1 MKPLRLAANNFPRF
15 YRGGTGIATFRGIP
29 FTDPFTPEDWIGS
42 TTSVYG
48 CDGPG
53 LSTLEDGRLLRDA
66 LKGDPIG
73 FLGSAHVARW
83 GTDPALLVKLLDPDQ
98 RLPIHCHPNRA
109 FAKRNLG
116 LRYGKTEAWIVI
128 ATRTPDPKVYL
139 GFRDNMDLDRL
150 AAWVDQQDAASLVAS
165 VNMFGVKPGDT
176 VFVPAGIP
184 HAVGEG
190 ILIVELQE
198 PTDLSILM
206 EWKNLAIDGRTDG
219 HLGLGFERA
228 LESVDRSA
236 WPDDRRMSL
245 VNRGSGASLFSADAD
260 PFFRAHEVK
269 GGDNLESGFSI
280 LVVIDGRGSL
290 DASEGGALELRRGD
304 TILIP
309 YGAGESRL
317 SGELTAIRCRPPDP
331 AAA

>member
-1 MKPLRLAANNFPRF
+1 MKPQRLAPNNFHRF
-15 YRGGTGIATFRGIP
+15 YRGGTGIAAFRGIP
-29 FTDPFTPEDWIGS
+29 FSDPFTPEDWIGS
-42 TTSVYG
+42 TTSLFG

-53 LSTLEDGRLLRDA
+53 LSMLEDGRLLRDA
-66 LKGDPIG
+66 VKDDADA
-73 FLGSAHVARW
+73 FLGPAHVARW
-83 GTDPALLVKLLDPDQ
+83 GADPALLVKLLDPDQ

-109 FAKRNLG
+109 FSRRHLG

-128 ATRTPDPKVYL
+128 ATRTPGAKVYL
-139 GFRDNMDLDRL
+139 GFRERVDLDRL
-150 AAWVDQQDAASLVAS
+150 AGWVDRQDGASLLAS
-165 VNMFGVKPGDT
+165 VNVFGIKAGDT

-206 EWKNLAIDGRTDG
+206 EWTNLAIDGRKEG

-228 LESVDRSA
+228 LEGVDRSP
-236 WPDDRRMSL
+236 WPDERLKTL
-245 VNRGSGASLFSADAD
+245 VNGGSGTSLFSSDAD
-260 PFFRAHEVK
+260 PFFRAHVVK
-269 GGDNLESGFSI
+269 ARDRLEPGFSI
-280 LVVIDGRGSL
+280 LVVLKGHGSL
-290 DASEGGALELRRGD
+290 DASEGGTLELRRGD

-309 YGAGESRL
+309 YGAGECRL
-317 SGELTAIRCRPPDP
+317 AGELSAIRCQPPDP